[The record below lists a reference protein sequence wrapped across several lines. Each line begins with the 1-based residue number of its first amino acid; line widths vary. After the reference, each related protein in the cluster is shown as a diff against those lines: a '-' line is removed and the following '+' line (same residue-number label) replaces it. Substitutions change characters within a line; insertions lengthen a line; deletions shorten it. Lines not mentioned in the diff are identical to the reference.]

1 MNGLL
6 NWLAGRRAARIAVV
20 ALLFVLPLL
29 AVASAALVVVT
40 TIASGWRLALQD
52 CAAALLLLAA
62 LALLIGGG
70 STGIVVGAAVTW
82 LVAIGLGQLKR
93 AGSLTLAV
101 QTVVLAGAAVVVGF
115 VAWSRDAAAY
125 WEDVLRDFTERA
137 RTAGLDVG
145 PADIVPG
152 IAQVMTGMMAASAVA
167 SAMAALFLGSWWAAG
182 PGRGRFGAE
191 FQAVRMGRVI
201 GAIAGVVGLLFL
213 TSLKATAD
221 DLLLVLAVG
230 FVVQGLSVVHW
241 HGARRGWPKAWPLAL
256 YLPLALVPAL
266 AAIELL
272 LLALLGLADNGFG
285 LRRGR
290 QLV

>member
-230 FVVQGLSVVHW
+230 FVVQGLAVVHW